1 MQGIRRV
8 DVPTNRITDS
18 VQRIDMR
25 NTAYG
30 LAARGEYG
38 PVVQRHM
45 QRTLPEKYPLSAAQK
60 DLVDHLAVIAAN
72 SVAAQVAPISAD
84 PLTLSRHMK
93 AVCTFLKAD
102 AVGICRVPSY
112 AYYLCDKQG
121 NPIEPRFPNAIV
133 IAMRK
138 DWRTMR
144 ASTGRDWIGDP
155 VSFQAYAHLALVA
168 ETVANYVRRLRWE
181 ASAQFGP
188 SFVNRY
194 SVLLPPL
201 LLWAGL
207 GEISRAGIVLSPTMG
222 LGFKAAA
229 ILTNMPL
236 APDKPIDFG
245 LQRFCQTCHICADN
259 CPSHAIPKGDKILY
273 NGYETWKLDTQRC
286 ASFNFTNAKGTMCN
300 RCVKVCP
307 WTAPSSGVYG
317 WVRRLAM
324 RSALM
329 QRVAIRTAPLLGLA
343 KSRPDEKWWFDLEY
357 VGDTLQARGENADV
371 GEAL

>member
-1 MQGIRRV
+1 MRGIRRV
-8 DVPTNRITDS
+8 DVPTNRITDA

-25 NTAYG
+25 DTAYG

-45 QRTLPEKYPLSAAQK
+45 RRTLPEKYPLSAAQK
-60 DLVDHLAVIAAN
+60 DVVDHLAVLAAN
-72 SVAAQVAPISAD
+72 PVAARVAPVPAD
-84 PLTLSRHMK
+84 PQALARHMK
-93 AVCTFLKAD
+93 AMCYFMKAD
-102 AVGICRVPSY
+102 AVGICRVPPY
-112 AYYLCDKQG
+112 AYYKCDKQG
-121 NPIEPRFPNAIV
+121 NPIEPAFPHAIV

-138 DWRTMR
+138 DWKTVR

-155 VSFQAYAHLALVA
+155 VSFQAYTHLALVA
-168 ETVANYVRRLRWE
+168 EVVANYIRRLGWN
-181 ASAQFGP
+181 ASAQYGP

-207 GEISRAGIVLSPTMG
+207 GEISRAGIVLSPTLG

-229 ILTNMPL
+229 ILTDMPL
-236 APDKPIDFG
+236 SPDKPVDFG
-245 LQRFCQTCHICADN
+245 LQRFCQHCHICADN
-259 CPSHAIPKGDKILY
+259 CPSHAISRGDKVLY

-307 WTAPSSGVYG
+307 WSSPSTWPYNL
-317 WVRRLAM
+317 VRRLGM
-324 RSALM
+324 GSPLM
-329 QRVAIRTAPLLGLA
+329 QRVAVLIATALGTNRA
-343 KSRPDEKWWFDLEY
+343 QPHAKWWYDLED
-357 VGDTLQARGENADV
+357 VGDRLEWRGN
-371 GEAL
+371 GS

>member
-1 MQGIRRV
+1 
-8 DVPTNRITDS
+8 
-18 VQRIDMR
+18 
-25 NTAYG
+25 
-30 LAARGEYG
+30 
-38 PVVQRHM
+38 
-45 QRTLPEKYPLSAAQK
+45 
-60 DLVDHLAVIAAN
+60 
-72 SVAAQVAPISAD
+72 
-84 PLTLSRHMK
+84 
-93 AVCTFLKAD
+93 
-102 AVGICRVPSY
+102 
-112 AYYLCDKQG
+112 
-121 NPIEPRFPNAIV
+121 
-133 IAMRK
+133 
-138 DWRTMR
+138 
-144 ASTGRDWIGDP
+144 
-155 VSFQAYAHLALVA
+155 
-168 ETVANYVRRLRWE
+168 
-181 ASAQFGP
+181 
-188 SFVNRY
+188 
-194 SVLLPPL
+194 
-201 LLWAGL
+201 
-207 GEISRAGIVLSPTMG
+207 MG

-236 APDKPIDFG
+236 APGKPIDFG